1 MLPAQRVTTLFSG
14 FFRPRRSSSRAAAG
28 TAPTIAEA
36 ETPQAQVQLNKL
48 AHRREGGAN
57 AALSFLPLSPTRLS
71 AILLIPLEER
81 SNMSKQRILLVDDHE
96 VVRLGLKALLE
107 RHPNF
112 EVIGEAGSAREAIEL
127 VGTLQP
133 SVVVMDIRLP
143 GTSGIEA
150 CEEIVQRFPETKV
163 LMLTSYAEDEML
175 FSAIRAGASGYIL
188 KQIGGEELMRALEAV
203 GRGEALLDPA
213 VTQRVFQ
220 EVRKAVKEEEAS
232 AFAHLSQQEKHVL
245 LLVSEGK
252 TNREIAKALF
262 LGEGTVRNYVSSILS
277 KLGVNNRA
285 EAAAYAVE
293 HNLKEY
299 IQN

>member
-1 MLPAQRVTTLFSG
+1 MA
-14 FFRPRRSSSRAAAG
+14 
-28 TAPTIAEA
+28 
-36 ETPQAQVQLNKL
+36 
-48 AHRREGGAN
+48 
-57 AALSFLPLSPTRLS
+57 
-71 AILLIPLEER
+71 
-81 SNMSKQRILLVDDHE
+81 KQRILLVDDHE

-107 RHPNF
+107 RHPQF
-112 EVIGEAGSAREAIEL
+112 DIIGEASTAREALEL
-127 VGTLQP
+127 VATHHP
-133 SVVVMDIRLP
+133 DVVVMDIRLP

-150 CEEIVQRFPETKV
+150 CEEITSHFPETRV

-175 FSAIRAGASGYIL
+175 FSAIRAGASGYVL
-188 KQIGGEELMRALEAV
+188 KQIGGEELVHALEAV
-203 GRGEALLDPA
+203 SRGEALLDPA

-220 EVRKAVKEEEAS
+220 EVRRAVKEEEAS

-277 KLGVNNRA
+277 KLGVSNRA

-293 HNLKEY
+293 HNLREY
-299 IQN
+299 ISM

>member
-1 MLPAQRVTTLFSG
+1 MG
-14 FFRPRRSSSRAAAG
+14 
-28 TAPTIAEA
+28 
-36 ETPQAQVQLNKL
+36 
-48 AHRREGGAN
+48 
-57 AALSFLPLSPTRLS
+57 
-71 AILLIPLEER
+71 
-81 SNMSKQRILLVDDHE
+81 KQRILLVDDHE
-96 VVRLGLKALLE
+96 VVRLGLKALLD
-107 RHPNF
+107 RHPSF
-112 EVIGEAGSAREAIEL
+112 EVIGEAGSAREALEQ
-127 VGTLQP
+127 VANLQP
-133 SVVVMDIRLP
+133 DIVVMDIRLP

-150 CEEIVQRFPETKV
+150 CEEIVQRFPDTKV
-163 LMLTSYAEDEML
+163 IMLTSYAEDEML

-188 KQIGGEELMRALEAV
+188 KQIGGEDLVHALYAV

-220 EVRKAVKEEEAS
+220 EVRKAVKDEEAS
-232 AFAHLSQQEKHVL
+232 AFSHLSQQEKHVL

-293 HNLKEY
+293 HNLREY
-299 IQN
+299 ITV

>member
-1 MLPAQRVTTLFSG
+1 MPRQRV
-14 FFRPRRSSSRAAAG
+14 
-28 TAPTIAEA
+28 
-36 ETPQAQVQLNKL
+36 
-48 AHRREGGAN
+48 
-57 AALSFLPLSPTRLS
+57 
-71 AILLIPLEER
+71 
-81 SNMSKQRILLVDDHE
+81 LLVDDHE
-96 VVRLGLKALLE
+96 VVRLGLKSLLD
-107 RHPNF
+107 HYPQF
-112 EVIGEAGSAREAIEL
+112 DVVGEAASGREALEKTGLLRPDI
-127 VGTLQP
+127 
-133 SVVVMDIRLP
+133 VVMDIRLP

-150 CEEIVQRFPETKV
+150 CEEIITRYPATRVI
-163 LMLTSYAEDEML
+163 MLTSYAEDEML

-188 KQIGGEELMRALEAV
+188 KQIGAEDLVRALESV

-252 TNREIAKALF
+252 TNREIAGVLF

-277 KLGVNNRA
+277 KLSVNNRA

-293 HNLKEY
+293 HNLREY
-299 IQN
+299 ISS

>member
-1 MLPAQRVTTLFSG
+1 MA
-14 FFRPRRSSSRAAAG
+14 
-28 TAPTIAEA
+28 
-36 ETPQAQVQLNKL
+36 
-48 AHRREGGAN
+48 
-57 AALSFLPLSPTRLS
+57 
-71 AILLIPLEER
+71 
-81 SNMSKQRILLVDDHE
+81 KQRIVLVDDHE
-96 VVRLGLKALLE
+96 VVRLGLKSLLE
-107 RHPNF
+107 RHPQF
-112 EVIGEAGSAREAIEL
+112 DIVGEASSAREALEQVTSL
-127 VGTLQP
+127 EP
-133 SVVVMDIRLP
+133 DVVVMDIRLP

-150 CEEIVQRFPETKV
+150 CEEIVNRYPNTKV
-163 LMLTSYAEDEML
+163 IMLTSYAEDEML

-188 KQIGGEELMRALEAV
+188 KQIGSDDLIKALEAV

-220 EVRKAVKEEEAS
+220 EVRRAVKEEEAS

-252 TNREIAKALF
+252 TNREIAKNLF

-293 HNLKEY
+293 HNLREY
-299 IQN
+299 IAM